1 MSETQDN
8 TTPGRH
14 LLTPGRSEQLR
25 ALYET
30 CSPRVLGYAL
40 RRTTQEEAEEVVAE
54 TFVVAWRRL
63 DEIPKD
69 PIPWLLGVARRV
81 LANQRRSSGRRQAL
95 DQRVALARPAISTA
109 TSDPAEEVVARMTLD
124 AALAQLTEW
133 DREAL
138 LLVVWDGLDNRK
150 AARVMNCSTTTFTLR
165 LHRAR
170 RRLTERFHSIER
182 SERKPRVARVQVE
195 ESK

>member
-1 MSETQDN
+1 M
-8 TTPGRH
+8 
-14 LLTPGRSEQLR
+14 
-25 ALYET
+25 
-30 CSPRVLGYAL
+30 
-40 RRTTQEEAEEVVAE
+40 AE

-63 DEIPKD
+63 EEIPKD

-95 DQRVALARPAISTA
+95 DQRVAMAGRATGTA
-109 TSDPAEEVVARMTLD
+109 TSDPAEEVAARMSLD
-124 AALAQLTEW
+124 AALTQLSEW
-133 DREAL
+133 EREAL

-150 AARVMNCSTTTFTLR
+150 AAQVMGCSTTTFTLR

-170 RRLTERFHSIER
+170 RRLTELFLKTQAGD
-182 SERKPRVARVQVE
+182 RKPHVARVQVE